1 MKRIKNN
8 QISRKFTNL
17 SNNSKKIKKNGAFFI
32 INGETQNGNLYIQDA
47 IKNGATNLISEN
59 KEDFKKIDKKIN
71 TYLVSDTRKA
81 FANSCTKYFLNPSD
95 KLDVCGITGT
105 NGKTSVSFLLKKIW
119 RKESPGLIGT
129 IETATQ
135 KLKAYLLLQ
144 HLTHMN

>member
-71 TYLVSDTRKA
+71 TIFVKRY
-81 FANSCTKYFLNPSD
+81 
-95 KLDVCGITGT
+95 
-105 NGKTSVSFLLKKIW
+105 
-119 RKESPGLIGT
+119 
-129 IETATQ
+129 
-135 KLKAYLLLQ
+135 
-144 HLTHMN
+144 